1 MAVMLADMKVYK
13 VVELVVMKVVLMDDS
28 LVVLMV
34 LLMV

>member
-13 VVELVVMKVVLMDDS
+13 VVELVVMKVGLMVYS

-34 LLMV
+34 LLMD